1 MFLPYDFVDKNAIG
15 LIFVLLR
22 LYIFFFVTFKENPG
36 SLMSCSLIRIYVFLF
51 LFFSCLGLNILH
63 ESKVLCLASEIP
75 IGNMLLTFIYVAIAS
90 SLHDIVS
97 MNCSNIYFSYSYY
110 TQLYVIYCLAIEF

>member
-1 MFLPYDFVDKNAIG
+1 MFLPYDFADKDAIG

-22 LYIFFFVTFKENPG
+22 LYIFFLVTFKENPG

-75 IGNMLLTFIYVAIAS
+75 IGNMLLTFIYIAIAS